1 MLGPAS
7 ILPAMVDYRVVN
19 PAEWIGRAMPLLQ
32 AHWAELSM
40 GFELDPDAQTYQKLH
55 EAGLMFAV
63 AAVDADE
70 LVGYA
75 SVSVSPHPHN
85 RQVVFAIS
93 DALFVVP
100 ERRGS
105 LVPAR
110 LMKSAEAEA
119 RARGAVR
126 FMWAC
131 RAGTPLAAMLERHG
145 YAPAEQYVMKE
156 F

>member
-1 MLGPAS
+1 MVGSAS
-7 ILPAMVDYRVVN
+7 TLPAMVDYRVVN

-75 SVSVSPHPHN
+75 SVSVSPRSAVMCAPQPSASP
-85 RQVVFAIS
+85 RS
-93 DALFVVP
+93 
-100 ERRGS
+100 R
-105 LVPAR
+105 AR
-110 LMKSAEAEA
+110 LRM
-119 RARGAVR
+119 
-126 FMWAC
+126 
-131 RAGTPLAAMLERHG
+131 
-145 YAPAEQYVMKE
+145 
-156 F
+156 